1 MIADVFQDY
10 SAYYDLLYREKD
22 YAAEA
27 EYVARLLRSMLP
39 DSRNLLELGSGT
51 GRHGRLLAEQG
62 FQVVGVERS
71 KRMME
76 FSSRNGD
83 KASAGAAAFECILG
97 DIRSVDLNRR
107 FDAVISLF
115 HVVSYQTSNSDVTQT
130 FATAARHLGMGG
142 IFLFDVWHG
151 PAVLKERPSIRMKRI
166 EDDSIR
172 LTRVAEPELDSAAN
186 LVSVRYTMFVE
197 SKTNGTTNTIREE
210 HRMRYYFP
218 LEIDLLANQAG
229 FAVERSEEFLSGKP
243 PGEDTWGVA
252 YLLRKIK

>member
-1 MIADVFQDY
+1 MTADVFQDY

-22 YAAEA
+22 YASEA
-27 EYVARLLRSMLP
+27 EYVGRLLRSMLP
-39 DSRNLLELGSGT
+39 NSRTLLELGSGT
-51 GRHGRLLAEQG
+51 GQHGRLLAEQG
-62 FQVVGVERS
+62 FEVFGVERS

-76 FSSRNGD
+76 LSSRNGD
-83 KASAGAAAFECILG
+83 KAPSGAGGFECILG

-130 FATAARHLGMGG
+130 FATAARHLGVGG

-151 PAVLKERPSIRMKRI
+151 PAVLNERPSVRMKRI

-172 LTRVAEPELDSAAN
+172 LTRIAEPELDSASS
-186 LVSVRYTMFVE
+186 LVSVRYTMLVE
-197 SKTNGTTNTIREE
+197 SKTNGTTNTITEE

-218 LEIDLLANQAG
+218 LEVDLLASHAG

-243 PGEDTWGVA
+243 PGEETWGVA
-252 YLLRKIK
+252 YILRKIR